1 MSESLNLFRLQK
13 LDSEID
19 RTRARLDEIDKAL
32 SEDKRLKNTNKKFE
46 KAQQEA
52 KSIRIKLNQIE
63 DKVEAQRIK
72 RKTTQDALFG
82 GKVKNP
88 KELQD
93 LEMESEALKR
103 YISQLEEE
111 QFEAMIEFETAE
123 GNLNAAQQD
132 LEVIKGL
139 LIQENASFKG
149 EKNMLNESLSRLLR
163 EKDAV
168 QQSIPPKNQS
178 LYQQLRDSRRGTAV
192 ASVLD
197 GGCGICGQPLTPA
210 DLQTI
215 RSSTGVVFCPT
226 CGRILY
232 DG

>member
-52 KSIRIKLNQIE
+52 KIIRIKLNQIE

-149 EKNMLNESLSRLLR
+149 EQNMLNESLSRLLR

>member
-149 EKNMLNESLSRLLR
+149 EQNMLNESLSRLLR